1 MKISEFQEIIRKTFY
16 KKDKKRGIDGTFRW
30 MVEEV
35 GELARAIK
43 KNDEKK
49 MEEEIADI
57 FAWLCSIA
65 NLLNIDVEKSVFKKY
80 PGFCLKCGK
89 SPCECT
95 E

>member
-1 MKISEFQEIIRKTFY
+1 MIKEVFY
-16 KKDKKRGIDGTFRW
+16 DKDMKRGIDGTFRW
-30 MVEEV
+30 MVEEI

-43 KNDEKK
+43 KEDRKK

-65 NLLNIDVEKSVFKKY
+65 NLSGIDVEKSTLKKY
-80 PGFCLKCGK
+80 PGVCSKCGA
-89 SPCECT
+89 SPCECK